1 MESVVEGNAR
11 RQSENDR
18 LDAQHEIVKSFMGGK
33 LLRVPVDLAD
43 RNLRILDSG
52 TAQAN
57 WLLDMARLVDSAAQ
71 LIGTDIAPDQF
82 PAVDQRPPNMK
93 LQKQSIFEAW
103 PEDMQDN
110 FDIVHQRFV
119 LAACKSDE
127 QGHKA
132 VSSLFNLTK
141 PGGWIELH
149 EGNMLKVQE
158 GPNHVAMMRFRDIAV
173 DAWRKLGLLPDPGPR
188 LGQWLRDTNA
198 LDVYEE
204 VQTIRIGAAAET
216 EEDGER
222 GITLCMTMF
231 GAIRRITAGQPGSP
245 SQEEFHELEMQLKKE
260 LREVGNEW
268 NYHLVYD
275 GHNDWMHMIRAYYD
289 FQVDE
294 RFEPHRDL
302 GGHVDLKRLV
312 QGKAGGVFWSVYVE
326 CPKEEDDFSDAAHYE
341 SMRDTFQQIDLLYR
355 IVDLYSDSLEIAHS
369 ADDILR
375 IFRKGKCASLMGAE
389 GLHQIG
395 NSSSVL
401 RIFHRL
407 GVRYITL
414 THGKNNLFADSATSK
429 APAHNGLSPQGR
441 DIVREMNRIGM
452 MVDLSHVSEAVML
465 DALKVSTAPVIFSH
479 SSTYALVP
487 NTRNVPDNVLDILK
501 SNGGIIMISFIP
513 WLTNKDADKS
523 TVADVVDHILHV
535 AGRIGFDHIGLGS
548 DFDGMPSHVN
558 GLEDVA
564 SYPNVVAA
572 MLEREIE
579 VSDIEKV
586 MGLNLIRVF
595 KQVEEVAAAS
605 DKLPVLEDGVKR
617 LWNNDIR
624 AFVRKLYPNAEHD
637 RLRE

>member
-33 LLRVPVDLAD
+33 LLRAPVDLAD

-82 PAVDQRPPNMK
+82 PAVEQRPPNMK

-132 VSSLFNLTK
+132 VSSLSNLTK

-275 GHNDWMHMIRAYYD
+275 
-289 FQVDE
+289 E

-302 GGHVDLKRLV
+302 CGHVDLK
-312 QGKAGGVFWSVYVE
+312 S
-326 CPKEEDDFSDAAHYE
+326 PKEEDDFSDAAHYE

-452 MVDLSHVSEAVML
+452 
-465 DALKVSTAPVIFSH
+465 
-479 SSTYALVP
+479 
-487 NTRNVPDNVLDILK
+487 
-501 SNGGIIMISFIP
+501 
-513 WLTNKDADKS
+513 
-523 TVADVVDHILHV
+523 
-535 AGRIGFDHIGLGS
+535 
-548 DFDGMPSHVN
+548 
-558 GLEDVA
+558 
-564 SYPNVVAA
+564 
-572 MLEREIE
+572 
-579 VSDIEKV
+579 
-586 MGLNLIRVF
+586 
-595 KQVEEVAAAS
+595 Q
-605 DKLPVLEDGVKR
+605 VLELFECRPRIPVTDWVG
-617 LWNNDIR
+617 
-624 AFVRKLYPNAEHD
+624 F
-637 RLRE
+637 